1 MSFRSRRYVSPDKG
15 RIHPLIQLWLLRLLI
30 PLQCHR
36 KFLGDR
42 DLENEELAELFDLST
57 GDTETYDPINLRTRL
72 KQLHH
77 QAEKQAAAI
86 MLPEPLGSN
95 IQQLSTIGFSQAEC
109 WSLAFAVCMRSSRL
123 LDDASDWLGCEINSL
138 TVYHVLAIL
147 LGFPESEIR
156 DALSSR
162 SLLSKTG
169 LVVLDHQRNSLSRK
183 LDLLSRNFADRL
195 MVESG
200 SPLDWLRDMIIAS
213 PAPVLRLADYPHMR
227 ESLELILPYL
237 QQSVSYRR
245 KGVNIFLYG
254 IPGTGKTQLTRVL
267 AEHLQCPLFEIACED
282 DDGDPVSG
290 EQRLRAYRAA
300 QAFFQKRACL
310 MVFDEVEDV
319 FNDGNTLFGSK
330 STAQIRKAW
339 MNRLLEEN
347 QVPTLW
353 LGNTIDS
360 IDPAFIRRFDWVI
373 EVPVPPKAQRERI
386 IRDHCAS
393 VLTEHSIQR
402 LAACQELAPAVVSR
416 AAQVIGTLRDQFPV
430 EQLSTAMQ
438 DMMDKT
444 LIAQGHPGLNQDEAL
459 RLPDYYDPELI
470 NSDTDLI
477 QIIEGIR
484 RHGSAHLCLF
494 GPPGTG
500 KTAYS
505 RWLAEQLEKPLH
517 VKRGAELLSKWVGG
531 TEKNISR
538 VFKEANED
546 HAVLLIDEVDSF
558 LQDRNSS
565 QHSWEVTAVN
575 EMLTRMETYNGVLIA
590 STNRLESLD
599 TAALRRFDLKVKFD
613 ALKPEQAWTL
623 LARLCATLGLPDPE
637 NRYKKAIEQLEGLTP
652 GDFSVLVRQ
661 NRFKP
666 LADIDA
672 LISALKAECQLK
684 TPYQRLPIGFIH

>member
-1 MSFRSRRYVSPDKG
+1 MSFRSRRYVAPDKS
-15 RIHPLIQLWLLRLLI
+15 RVHPLIQLWLLRLLI
-30 PLQCHR
+30 PLECHR
-36 KFLGDR
+36 KFVGDR

-57 GDTETYDPINLRTRL
+57 GDTETYDPINLRNRL

-77 QAEKQAAAI
+77 QTEKQAAAI

-95 IQQLSTIGFSQAEC
+95 IQQLSTIGLSQAEC
-109 WSLAFAVCMRSSRL
+109 WILAFAVCMRSSRL
-123 LDDASDWLGCEINSL
+123 LDDVSDWLGCEINSL

-147 LGFPESEIR
+147 LGFPESDIR

-195 MVESG
+195 MAESG

-213 PAPVLRLADYPHMR
+213 PAPGLRFADYPHMR
-227 ESLELILPYL
+227 ESLDFIVPYL
-237 QQSVSYRR
+237 QQSVSHRR

-347 QVPTLW
+347 QVPTFW

-373 EVPVPPKAQRERI
+373 EVPIPPKAQRERI

-402 LAACQELAPAVVSR
+402 LAVCQELAPAVVSR

-438 DMMDKT
+438 HMMDKT

-484 RHGSAHLCLF
+484 RHGSARLCLF

-517 VKRGAELLSKWVGG
+517 VKRGADLLSKWVGG

-538 VFKEANED
+538 VFQEANED

-575 EMLTRMETYNGVLIA
+575 EMLTRMETYNGVFIA

-637 NRYKKAIEQLEGLTP
+637 NRYKKAIEQLDGLTP

-684 TPYQRLPIGFIH
+684 TPYHRQPIGFIS